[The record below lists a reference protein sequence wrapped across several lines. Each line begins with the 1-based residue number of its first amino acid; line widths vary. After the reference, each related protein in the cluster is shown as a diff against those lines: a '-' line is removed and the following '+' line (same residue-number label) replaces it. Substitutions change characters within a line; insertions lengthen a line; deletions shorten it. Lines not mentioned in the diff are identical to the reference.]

1 MQDNQDW
8 TQVWRR
14 LAAAVERGR
23 VHTIRTSK
31 AVMVQGAKE
40 DLRKVWEAT
49 VLWWR
54 VRKAYGRRQIFWMS
68 SEVIREDRMEDGWK
82 EVLELAGN
90 DGE

>member
-49 VLWWR
+49 VLNWL
-54 VRKAYGRRQIFWMS
+54 VRKADGNLNI
-68 SEVIREDRMEDGWK
+68 VIREDRMEDGWK